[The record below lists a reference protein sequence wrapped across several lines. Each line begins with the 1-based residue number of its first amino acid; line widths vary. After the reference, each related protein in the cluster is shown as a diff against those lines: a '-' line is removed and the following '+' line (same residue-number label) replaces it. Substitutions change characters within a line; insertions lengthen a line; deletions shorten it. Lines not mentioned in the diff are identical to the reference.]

1 MVDVVCIGS
10 ATVDNFVS
18 MDEKFSE
25 FKKGV
30 KILAT
35 SYEIHSGGGATN
47 AAAALS
53 KLGLKIGVITKNK
66 LRYFNDAKLI
76 DLNLKG
82 FDHFVE

>member
-1 MVDVVCIGS
+1 MVEVVCIGS

-18 MDEKFSE
+18 MNEKFSE

-53 KLGLKIGVITKNK
+53 KLGLKVGVITK
-66 LRYFNDAKLI
+66 LGDDHDADFILELI
-76 DLNLKG
+76 KNVREKI
-82 FDHFVE
+82 